1 MRPIWTIS
9 RYLLQAV
16 VPYFLFSWVL
26 LSVVLFVQ
34 QAGRFSDIFFSANIP
49 ASLIWQL
56 TFALIPNVVAFTCP
70 MAALVGVIIGLSKME
85 GDSELVA
92 IRAAGVGNLQI
103 TIPIALLGVVLSIF
117 ALLVN
122 IYGVPF
128 AARIVRQVATQT
140 AIYKLE
146 SPIEPGVFNTEVAGY
161 TIYVKDGNL
170 ADGSWQNIFIYNE
183 DEKTGTTRLITSRRG
198 RIDSRDE
205 YSELVLEN
213 AVASTFSKSG
223 DVEKYVS
230 ENIGEIRFAIKTKRG
245 ELIEKLRSTELTPE
259 ELGLG
264 DLSAYASQK
273 EGKERTEAQILWQR
287 RIILSLTPFIFCIL
301 GTSMMLRFHGRG
313 RGFGV
318 FVALLSLIVYFL
330 LAFLGEQLVR
340 TGRIPVALGG
350 MLPIAVSIAA
360 ILWFSLAGRI
370 DLSTGLVHRVKEILS
385 GLGSRLG
392 KRRRRNV
399 LVDLTTGLRDLDLL
413 ENLFRYYLLTL
424 TFLAA
429 VFLIFTGF
437 EMWRFAGSI
446 DGGIWLLI
454 KYLFFLVPFIYIQ
467 LAPSAAMVATLA
479 TYVIKSRQNE
489 IVTWTSAGQSVYRL
503 LFPCVIFM
511 LFLGAANWGVQE
523 WVAPR
528 ANQIQDQLRDQI
540 RGRGI
545 FSGKSGKFWV
555 SSGERIY
562 AFQLDIDGLGSDN
575 KKGRSDAGYSN
586 ANITHASDN
595 EKPFAPSCGSTCA
608 VKDLTVYEF
617 VDNGARLQH
626 LYRSS
631 HAVWE
636 RDRLRFTAGATK
648 STLADGRV
656 RSVEITGGELTEST
670 NPFLGIRKKPS
681 HLNSAEV
688 RALLDHTDSDVES
701 RSFAVALDKKYSTI
715 FLPFII
721 SLFTAPFAL
730 SLSRKGKVITV
741 AYAVGLWLVFTGV
754 TGVFEQL
761 GISGY
766 LPSGI
771 AIWGPLV
778 FFSLV
783 GVYLLSKVKT

>member
-1 MRPIWTIS
+1 MRPTWTIS
-9 RYLLQAV
+9 RYLILAI
-16 VPYFLFSWVL
+16 VPYFVFAWVL
-26 LSVVLFVQ
+26 LSVVMFVQ

-49 ASLIWQL
+49 AAMIWQL
-56 TFALIPNVVAFTCP
+56 TVALIPNVIAFTCP

-85 GDSELVA
+85 RDSELVA

-103 TIPIALLGVVLSIF
+103 SLPIALLGIVLSIF
-117 ALLVN
+117 TLLIN

-128 AARIVRQVATQT
+128 AARVVRQVATQT

-161 TIYVKDGNL
+161 TIYVKDGDIT
-170 ADGSWQNIFIYNE
+170 DGRWRNIFIYNE
-183 DEKTGTTRLITSRRG
+183 DEKAGTTRLITSSSG
-198 RIDSRDE
+198 RIDSQDE

-213 AVASTFSKSG
+213 AVAATFSKTG
-223 DVEKYVS
+223 EVEKYVS

-264 DLSAYASQK
+264 ELSTYASKK
-273 EGKERTEAQILWQR
+273 EGKERTEARILWQR
-287 RIILSLTPFIFCIL
+287 RIILSITPLIFCIF
-301 GTSMMLRFHGRG
+301 GTSMILRFHGRG
-313 RGFGV
+313 RGFGIS
-318 FVALLSLIVYFL
+318 VALVSLIVYFL
-330 LAFLGEQLVR
+330 LAFLGEQLAR
-340 TGRIPVALGG
+340 TGRIPVIAAGL
-350 MLPIAVSIAA
+350 LPLIASLAA
-360 ILWFSLAGRI
+360 ILWLNVAGRI
-370 DLSTGLVHRVKEILS
+370 SFSFGITDRIKEAVS
-385 GLGSRLG
+385 GFKLGSNRLQ
-392 KRRRRNV
+392 RRNIF
-399 LVDLTTGLRDLDLL
+399 VDLTTGLRDFDLID
-413 ENLFRYYLLTL
+413 NLFRYYLLTL

-437 EMWRFAGSI
+437 EMWRFAGSV
-446 DGGIWLLI
+446 DGGIWLLV

-467 LAPSAAMVATLA
+467 LAPSAAMVAALA

-503 LFPCVIFM
+503 LLPCVLFM
-511 LFLGAANWGVQE
+511 MFLGLMNWGIQE

-545 FSGKSGKFWV
+545 FSGKSGKYWV
-555 SSGERIY
+555 SSDDRIY
-562 AFQLDIDGLGSDN
+562 SFQIDPGGGSDKEN
-575 KKGRSDAGYSN
+575 LRSDRASEGDQYQS
-586 ANITHASDN
+586 ASDN
-595 EKPFAPSCGSTCA
+595 EMRLMPSCGSTCA
-608 VKDLTVYEF
+608 VKDLTIYEF
-617 VDNGARLQH
+617 VDNGAKLQH

-631 HAVWE
+631 KAVWE

-648 STLADGRV
+648 STLTEGQV
-656 RSVEITGGELTEST
+656 RAVDVTGSELTEST

-688 RALLDHTDSDVES
+688 RALLDHTDSDVEK

-715 FLPFII
+715 FLPFVI

-730 SLSRKGKVITV
+730 SLSRKGKAVTV
-741 AYAVGLWLVFTGV
+741 GYAVGLWLIFMGV
-754 TGVFEQL
+754 TSSFEQM

-771 AIWGPLV
+771 AIWGPLA
-778 FFSLV
+778 FFSLL